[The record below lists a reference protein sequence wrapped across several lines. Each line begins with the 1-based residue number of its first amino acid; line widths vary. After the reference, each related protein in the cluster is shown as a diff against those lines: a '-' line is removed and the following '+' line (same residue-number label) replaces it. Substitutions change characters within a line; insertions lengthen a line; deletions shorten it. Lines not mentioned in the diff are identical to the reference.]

1 MASVVSSF
9 LCILHSLRLEC
20 FFCGLQRHFL
30 GKFDSNFWKIRELK
44 IPKALDPYSVLIRL
58 MQQFLCILIRES
70 TTFVTFSECINS
82 QCYENIIWSKSRA
95 QRWCLTLRCISTP
108 TNWSID
114 CDQCNIYT
122 QWTHRLHCTLYKSIS
137 SIYRSH
143 NIESHSKQVAQ
154 IARRTV
160 LVLHLNFFL
169 FFGHLHFIP
178 LHHQRVNKPRCDRVC
193 VVCTPHT
200 PAHCAYN
207 SIDCSHQQQRSLSNM
222 YACWLVGGVVSF
234 HKRCYWSGRSSYH
247 NSLSLAS
254 AIPIFLWS
262 WEPNIARVACSVEW

>member
-1 MASVVSSF
+1 
-9 LCILHSLRLEC
+9 
-20 FFCGLQRHFL
+20 
-30 GKFDSNFWKIRELK
+30 
-44 IPKALDPYSVLIRL
+44 

-114 CDQCNIYT
+114 CDQRNIYT
-122 QWTHRLHCTLYKSIS
+122 QWTHRLHCTIYKSINS
-137 SIYRSH
+137 MYRSH

-200 PAHCAYN
+200 PAHCAAQFNWLFASATKISFQYV
-207 SIDCSHQQQRSLSNM
+207 CV
-222 YACWLVGGVVSF
+222 LVGWWCCVVSQTVLLV
-234 HKRCYWSGRSSYH
+234 WS
-247 NSLSLAS
+247 LFLPQFSLAREHYSDILVELRAKYSSSGLLSWVIKAESSRSHKLLPSEPVGERERKRKSRS
-254 AIPIFLWS
+254 APQQTFLFCHS
-262 WEPNIARVACSVEW
+262 LVDRIVH